1 MNHNVLDN
9 FMTYHHLCV
18 EITSFEIMKKKHL
31 FICLGYWD
39 ESQLKKKPIYIWKE
53 ARNEN
58 KYDVPKI
65 NIGTPL
71 MRFAEAVGEFISN
84 SHSFSN
90 AVNTNASAAVFD
102 SSSSN
107 ISDSEDSL
115 KMDQDKEEVDI
126 DIPAKDN
133 FLLLNH
139 FKIPIANDSV
149 RDKLMQEI
157 VKFNGGR
164 VIKYKQV
171 CNKQGALTWVPTAKT
186 LKQYAVHMMK
196 KDSFYMRFRRLL
208 VILQT

>member
-1 MNHNVLDN
+1 MVKGTSRVIMNN
-9 FMTYHHLCV
+9 FMTYHHLGV

-90 AVNTNASAAVFD
+90 AVNTNALAAVFD
-102 SSSSN
+102 SASSYVSGSQ
-107 ISDSEDSL
+107 ISTN
-115 KMDQDKEEVDI
+115 MDQDEEQINI
-126 DIPAKDN
+126 DIPAKDD
-133 FLLLNH
+133 FPKSL
-139 FKIPIANDSV
+139 
-149 RDKLMQEI
+149 
-157 VKFNGGR
+157 
-164 VIKYKQV
+164 
-171 CNKQGALTWVPTAKT
+171 
-186 LKQYAVHMMK
+186 
-196 KDSFYMRFRRLL
+196 
-208 VILQT
+208 